1 MTGPQRQRWPRWWP
15 VLPLALVGLLVV
27 IVVAQ
32 KPSAPL
38 SVVPEPTSRTSVPS
52 STTASPTTASATTST
67 PASSGDEP
75 PRRSVGRP
83 ILGITAGWDL
93 FVAGEH
99 AVMRIHPATGSI
111 VTTAQPKAAPPLAG
125 ATWIG
130 VDRTSVV
137 VGAEGLAGVGY
148 LVADDRPAVPLPIGL
163 ATVQQLWPG
172 PAPGLWWATGQD
184 WRPTGDP
191 PWVARV
197 VQPDLGPTE
206 RTARL
211 PSEEMDGVWTG
222 DGAGGLLYLT
232 ANRIYQLSSGAPLLL
247 HSGTVVAVGAG
258 KLLIDDCDERLRCG
272 MGVFDVR
279 SWSWTPVPAVADLSD
294 RWIAALSGDG
304 RLAVAVSSRVDL
316 VDRPLLIDLRTGH
329 TMRLA
334 KPINLSG
341 PNAIVFSPDD
351 SWLFAID
358 SGWKLVAF
366 DTATGTDHP
375 LELGLPPVSAV
386 AVRPEAA

>member
-52 STTASPTTASATTST
+52 STTASPTTASATT

-75 PRRSVGRP
+75 LRRSVGP
-83 ILGITAGWDL
+83 ILGVTAGWDL

-148 LVADDRPAVPLPIGL
+148 LVADDRPAVPLPTGL
-163 ATVQQLWPG
+163 ATVQQTVAGPGARPLVGHRPGLAPDRG
-172 PAPGLWWATGQD
+172 PAVGRSGGA
-184 WRPTGDP
+184 
-191 PWVARV
+191 ARSGA
-197 VQPDLGPTE
+197 D
-206 RTARL
+206 RA
-211 PSEEMDGVWTG
+211 
-222 DGAGGLLYLT
+222 DGA
-232 ANRIYQLSSGAPLLL
+232 
-247 HSGTVVAVGAG
+247 
-258 KLLIDDCDERLRCG
+258 
-272 MGVFDVR
+272 
-279 SWSWTPVPAVADLSD
+279 
-294 RWIAALSGDG
+294 
-304 RLAVAVSSRVDL
+304 
-316 VDRPLLIDLRTGH
+316 
-329 TMRLA
+329 
-334 KPINLSG
+334 
-341 PNAIVFSPDD
+341 
-351 SWLFAID
+351 
-358 SGWKLVAF
+358 
-366 DTATGTDHP
+366 AT
-375 LELGLPPVSAV
+375 
-386 AVRPEAA
+386 